1 MDKFKKP
8 AVAGA
13 VFFALVRAYSIA
25 TQSEARMETQLMVAS
40 LVAGTTFATG
50 FADFDEPA
58 TKSLTAG
65 SLFAGAM
72 YLGLGNENHVLN
84 ATLGTISTYASEVL
98 VPETKKKQQTEDDGP
113 FSMFASAPLNDE
125 VKEEEQ
131 HLNQ

>member
-13 VFFALVRAYSIA
+13 VFFAMVRAYSLA
-25 TQSEARMETQLMVAS
+25 VQSEARVETQLMVAS
-40 LVAGTTFATG
+40 IVAGTTFVTG

-72 YLGLGNENHVLN
+72 YLGLGNDNHVLN

-98 VPETKKKQQTEDDGP
+98 VPDTIKSKKTEDEGP
-113 FSMFASAPLNDE
+113 FSMFASAPLNNTIE
-125 VKEEEQ
+125 
-131 HLNQ
+131 

>member
-13 VFFALVRAYSIA
+13 VFFAMVRAYA
-25 TQSEARMETQLMVAS
+25 LAVQSEARVETQLMVAS
-40 LVAGTTFATG
+40 LVAGTTFITG

-72 YLGLGNENHVLN
+72 YLGLGNDNHVLN

-98 VPETKKKQQTEDDGP
+98 VPETIKTKKPEEEGP
-113 FSMFASAPLNDE
+113 FSMFSSAPIKNTID
-125 VKEEEQ
+125 
-131 HLNQ
+131 

>member
-1 MDKFKKP
+1 MDTFKKP

-13 VFFALVRAYSIA
+13 VFFAMVRAYA
-25 TQSEARMETQLMVAS
+25 LAVQSEARVETQLMVAS
-40 LVAGTTFATG
+40 LVAGTTFITG

-72 YLGLGNENHVLN
+72 YLGLGNDNHVLN

-98 VPETKKKQQTEDDGP
+98 VPETTKSKNT
-113 FSMFASAPLNDE
+113 
-125 VKEEEQ
+125 EEEDPFPCF
-131 HLNQ
+131 HPHP